1 MQFCWPEHLIHT
13 WSQGIGQ
20 WRLSSMSFL
29 HTCNERFILFC
40 KSSVLLL
47 GQTDILSSLDILSSF
62 ESVFATVNLFLF
74 PTPLYVFLMCSC
86 LCPHKQL
93 NSSWYLKYSDLHIV
107 YFVINWSSSKQL
119 LSAFFVWISF
129 IFPLRKNK
137 KVFRLTNVN

>member
-1 MQFCWPEHLIHT
+1 MQICWPEHLIHT

-119 LSAFFVWISF
+119 LSSFFVWISF